1 MDVSDVLHIHRL
13 FALPG
18 SRSIRAF
25 FVAVVCTSVLIIT
38 FHLYNPSSTSSAPR
52 PGQNVSSY
60 ARPTRAPHK
69 KEFGRNGYG
78 YILEL
83 DVSDQLTSGAANLL
97 CLQCLAR
104 QIDPK
109 VMLVEPFIVN
119 STYGAVLLGSHDLLA
134 RENNVRLRDIYDIG
148 EWNKFTQQHQYAE
161 MASWEDFLEEA
172 PRDVIVVQHQWSKCS
187 AVMSLKKRFSPFFRL
202 FQFQVVR
209 YVCLQFRQSGVA

>member
-25 FVAVVCTSVLIIT
+25 FVAVVCTSVLITT

-60 ARPTRAPHK
+60 ARPTRAPRK

-148 EWNKFTQQHQYAE
+148 EWAHVQLPEGRHLQHSVE
-161 MASWEDFLEEA
+161 MSASYFLSSGNRQ
-172 PRDVIVVQHQWSKCS
+172 P
-187 AVMSLKKRFSPFFRL
+187 SLHLCRSQLR
-202 FQFQVVR
+202 
-209 YVCLQFRQSGVA
+209 SH